1 MFGKLLAF
9 ATFEVKRCRFSRL
22 IHHPRVAKRIHPHG
36 FEPVIPRCLVD
47 TDWDGPVWDVGS
59 NVGNIAYEI
68 AQRHKV
74 FAFEPNLNLLYYLG
88 YKLKNCANVTIVPCA
103 LTLDGKPMQC
113 SIEPNFSLPNQWPMM
128 ATTLSV
134 DEALKKF
141 GRPGVIKL
149 DIEGGEYEVIK
160 SPSLTG
166 LTLLVEWHREIPIAL
181 DRWNIKN
188 LDDMHTLL
196 TPK

>member
-22 IHHPRVAKRIHPHG
+22 FHHPRVARRIHPHG
-36 FEPVIPRCLVD
+36 FEPVVTRCLVD

-59 NVGNIAYEI
+59 NVGNITYEV
-68 AQRHKV
+68 ARRHKV
-74 FAFEPNLNLLYYLG
+74 FAFEPNLNLLYYLA
-88 YKLKNCANVTIVPCA
+88 YKMKGCANVTIVPCA

-113 SIEPNFSLPNQWPMM
+113 SIDPNFSLPNTGPM
-128 ATTLSV
+128 AATLSV
-134 DEALKKF
+134 EEALKKF
-141 GRPGVIKL
+141 GRPGVVKL

-166 LTLLVEWHREIPIAL
+166 LKLLVEWHREVPTAL
-181 DRWNIKN
+181 DRWNIKP
-188 LDDMHTLL
+188 LDATHTLL

>member
-9 ATFEVKRCRFSRL
+9 ATFEVKRCRLSRL
-22 IHHPRVAKRIHPHG
+22 IHHPRVAKIIHPHG
-36 FEPVIPRCLVD
+36 FEPVITRCLVE
-47 TDWDGPVWDVGS
+47 TDWGGPVWDVGS
-59 NVGNIAYEI
+59 NVGNIAYEV

-74 FAFEPNLNLLYYLG
+74 FVFEPNLNLLYYLG
-88 YKLKNCANVTIVPCA
+88 YKLKDCPNVTVVPCA
-103 LTLDGKPMQC
+103 LTLDGQPMQC
-113 SIEPNFSLPNQWPMM
+113 SLDPNFSFPNQGPM
-128 ATTLSV
+128 AATLSV

-166 LTLLVEWHREIPIAL
+166 LKLLVEWHREVPTAL
-181 DRWNIKN
+181 DRWHIKN
-188 LDDMHTLL
+188 LDATHTLL

>member
-1 MFGKLLAF
+1 MFGKLFAF

-22 IHHPRVAKRIHPHG
+22 IHHPRVTKFLHPHG
-36 FEPVIPRCLVD
+36 FEPVVTRCLVD
-47 TDWDGPVWDVGS
+47 TNWSGPVWDVGA
-59 NVGNIAYEI
+59 NVGNIAYEA

-88 YKLKNCANVTIVPCA
+88 YKLKDCPGVTVVPCA
-103 LTLDGKPMQC
+103 LTPDGQSMQSSLDP
-113 SIEPNFSLPNQWPMM
+113 IFSLPNQGPM
-128 ATTLSV
+128 AATLSV
-134 DEALKKF
+134 EEALKKF

-166 LTLLVEWHREIPIAL
+166 LTLLVEWHREVPTVL
-181 DRWNIKN
+181 DRWHVKN
-188 LDDMHTLL
+188 LDATHTLL

>member
-1 MFGKLLAF
+1 MFGNLTAF

-22 IHHPRVAKRIHPHG
+22 IHHPRMTKLIHPHG
-36 FEPVIPRCLVD
+36 FEPAVTRCLVE
-47 TDWDGPVWDVGS
+47 TDWDGPVWDVGA
-59 NVGNIAYEI
+59 NVGNHAYEI

-74 FAFEPNLNLLYYLG
+74 IAFEPNLNLLYYLG
-88 YKLKNCANVTIVPCA
+88 YKLKDCPGAIIVPCA
-103 LTLDGKPMQC
+103 LTLDGQAMQC
-113 SIEPNFSLPNQWPMM
+113 SLDPNFMLPNQGPM
-128 ATTLSV
+128 AATLSI

-149 DIEGGEYEVIK
+149 DIEGGEYEIIK

-166 LTLLVEWHREIPIAL
+166 LKLLVEWHREVPATL
-181 DRWNIKN
+181 DRWDIKKI
-188 LDDMHTLL
+188 DAMHTLL

>member
-1 MFGKLLAF
+1 MFGNLFAF

-36 FEPVIPRCLVD
+36 FEPVVTRCLVE
-47 TDWDGPVWDVGS
+47 TDWDGPVWDVGA
-59 NVGNIAYEI
+59 NVGNIAYEV

-88 YKLKNCANVTIVPCA
+88 YKLKDCSGVTIVPCA
-103 LTLDGKPMQC
+103 LTLDGCPMQ
-113 SIEPNFSLPNQWPMM
+113 SSLDPNFMLTYHGPM
-128 ATTLSV
+128 AATLSV

-166 LTLLVEWHREIPIAL
+166 LKLLVEWHREVPTVL
-181 DRWNIKN
+181 DRWHIKN
-188 LDDMHTLL
+188 LDATHTLL